1 MNCLSADRLAALAVG
16 ESDPAARDHLDTCPA
31 CAAALARLEFALSRL
46 ADGADADHAAGRQR
60 LLAALSD
67 EKKPTFE
74 VFTMS
79 RVLIGAAALA
89 AAVAVALFGWGP
101 AGPSA
106 LAQTAEAL
114 RQVKSYQCRFQFL
127 GRDGDKE
134 VTRETGTFSWAA
146 PGSVRWDAVEE
157 GKVVRVRLLVR
168 GKPGLEI
175 DHKAET
181 FGRLEALHAP
191 KVFLDSLGEVA
202 RLEGKPDRELPARR
216 VGTVA
221 AKGFEVAVSRLGP
234 EFGEGDLRLWI
245 DPTTKL
251 PLVLELELR
260 GDGKLVLDEFV
271 WDKPADKWFDLEPP
285 AKYKDV
291 TVAPAEFDP
300 TDEIVAA
307 LKTYRKHCG
316 KYPPG
321 KAVFADVAGR
331 ALFQA
336 AGLGEPFR
344 PASDADRMNPAF
356 EECQAATRGLGHLN
370 GVQRHNPDSAY
381 HGETVGPADKDK
393 VLLRWKLR
401 DGDYR
406 VVFGDL
412 RTETVKADR
421 LKELERK

>member
-16 ESDPAARDHLDTCPA
+16 EPDPAARDHLDTCPA

-46 ADGADADHAAGRQR
+46 ADGAEADHPAGRQR

-67 EKKPTFE
+67 EKPTRE

-114 RQVKSYQCRFQFL
+114 RQVKSYQCRTQML
-127 GRDGDKE
+127 AREGDKE
-134 VTRETGTFSWAA
+134 VTREAGTFSWAA
-146 PGSVRWDAVEE
+146 PGSVRWDAVED
-157 GKVVRVRLLVR
+157 GKVVRVRLLIR

-181 FGRLEALHAP
+181 FARLEALHSP
-191 KVFLDSLGEVA
+191 KLFLDSLGEVA

-216 VGTVA
+216 VGAVE
-221 AKGFEVAVSRLGP
+221 AKGFEVAVSRLGA
-234 EFGEGDLRLWI
+234 EYGEGDLRLWI

-251 PLVLELELR
+251 PLILEVEMR

-271 WDKPADKWFDLEPP
+271 WDKPADKWFDVEPP

-291 TVAPAEFDP
+291 TAAPPEKDP
-300 TDEIVAA
+300 TEQIVAA
-307 LKTYRKHCG
+307 LKVYRKHCG

-321 KAVFADVAGR
+321 KLVFGDVAGR
-331 ALFQA
+331 AMYQA
-336 AGLGEPFR
+336 AGLGSPSR
-344 PASDADRMNPAF
+344 PASDEDRMNPAF
-356 EECQAATRGLGHLN
+356 EECQAAATGLAWINH
-370 GVQRHNPDSAY
+370 VQRHNPDSAY
-381 HGETVGPADKDK
+381 HGETVGPPDKAK
-393 VLLRWKLR
+393 VLLRWKLKE
-401 DGDYR
+401 GDYR
-406 VVFGDL
+406 VIYGDL

-421 LKELERK
+421 LKELEGK